1 MSKKIRTIFIG
12 TPDFGIPALN
22 ALVDSSDFEV
32 IAVITQPD
40 KKQGREQILTA
51 PAMKVAAEKFGI
63 PVFQPEKINKFVDE
77 IKKINPE
84 LIIVAAYAQII
95 SQALLVI
102 PKFGCVNIHGSLL
115 PKYRGAACIQG
126 AILNGEKETGITI
139 MKMNAGLD
147 TGDIIEK
154 FSLPIL
160 DNDTTE
166 TLFDK
171 LSQLG
176 GEIIVPTLLKFID
189 NKIIPQKQND
199 AEASYVKMIK
209 KEDGKID
216 WNKRAEEIE
225 RLVRAMTSW
234 PGAYSELRINNEEP
248 CLPAGR
254 LRIIKILKVEHTV
267 IKSVD
272 KKIGEVFLHDGRI
285 AVQCGQDALVIL
297 HLQMAGKKPLSC
309 EEFLRGYKDIVGMI
323 FV

>member
-22 ALVDSSDFEV
+22 ALVASNDFEV

-63 PVFQPEKINKFVDE
+63 PVFQPEKINRFVDE
-77 IKKINPE
+77 IKKLNPE

-95 SQALLVI
+95 SQTLLDI
-102 PKFGCVNIHGSLL
+102 PKYGCINIHGSLL

-139 MKMNAGLD
+139 MNMNAGLD

-216 WNKRAEEIE
+216 WQKSAEEIE

-234 PGAYSELRINNEEP
+234 PGAYTELRINNEE
-248 CLPAGR
+248 

-267 IKSVD
+267 IKSVG
-272 KKIGEVFLHDGRI
+272 KKIGEVFLDDGRI

-297 HLQMAGKKPLSC
+297 RLQMAGKKPLDS

>member
-12 TPDFGIPALN
+12 TPDFGIPALS
-22 ALVDSSDFEV
+22 ALANSNDFEV

-51 PAMKVAAEKFGI
+51 PAMKVTAEKFGI

-95 SQALLVI
+95 SQALLDI
-102 PKFGCVNIHGSLL
+102 PKYGCINIHGSLL

-209 KEDGKID
+209 KEDGKIY
-216 WNKRAEEIE
+216 WNKSAEEIE

-234 PGAYSELRINNEEP
+234 PGAFTELQISNDK
-248 CLPAGR
+248 LQ
-254 LRIIKILKVEHTV
+254 IIKILQVEHSA
-267 IKSVD
+267 IQSSD
-272 KKIGEVFLHDGRI
+272 KKIGEVFLDDGKI

-297 HLQMAGKKPLSC
+297 RLQMAGKKPLDS